1 MIEILRDFP
10 ANVVGFRGTG
20 RITRQDYETVV
31 VPAVE
36 AAFKQTK
43 AIRLYYEFSPDF
55 KGLDPGAMWE
65 DFKVGMEHFTHW
77 ERIAIVT
84 DMDWISNALKVFAF
98 LMPGE
103 IRHFPLADAE
113 QARAW
118 IVSPAAPADHP
129 SPTDAVDNL

>member
-1 MIEILRDFP
+1 MIEVLRDFP
-10 ANVVGFRGTG
+10 ANVVAFRGTG

-31 VPAVE
+31 IPAVT
-36 AAFKQTK
+36 AAFQRNK
-43 AIRLYYEFSPDF
+43 AIRLYYEFAPDF
-55 KGLDPGAMWE
+55 EGLDPGAMWE
-65 DFKVGMEHFTHW
+65 DFKVGVEHFTHW

-103 IRHFPLADAE
+103 IRHFPLSDAD

-118 IVSPAAPADHP
+118 IVSPAALLDHP
-129 SPTDAVDNL
+129 SSAETADSP